1 MSELP
6 INILNIFSQMHFAY
20 LCTVNAQKFPH
31 ITPMFYFFH
40 QENNHITLLSQL
52 KSAKIRNIQTDS
64 QVCLVIDKRDPANPF
79 NNEGIMV
86 EGTAE
91 IMIPQ
96 KNIMKDDFES
106 TINQFKKRYPT
117 MKDNTI
123 DSLLTDCLLNVSSSK
138 IIYWKGPNFSTITL

>member
-1 MSELP
+1 
-6 INILNIFSQMHFAY
+6 MHFAD
-20 LCTVNAQKFPH
+20 LCTVNAQKLPH

-40 QENNHITLLSQL
+40 RENSHITLLSQL
-52 KSAKIRNIQTDS
+52 NSAKIRNIRTDS
-64 QVCLVIDKRDPANPF
+64 QVCLVIDKRDPADPF

-96 KNIMKDDFES
+96 KNITQDDFEL

-138 IIYWKGPNFSTITL
+138 IIYWKGPNFSTITLKLNSSE